1 MPDPTHPYERPSDP
15 AKRHS
20 AALTDGPERAGAR
33 SMLKAIG
40 FTDED
45 LAKPIVGVGTNWI
58 ETMPCNYN
66 HRRLAEAVK
75 AGIRAAG
82 GTPMEFGTI
91 SVSDGVSMGT
101 EGMKASLISRE
112 VVADSIELVAR
123 GHLFDGVVCI
133 FGCDKTGPGAAM
145 AMGRLDIPGLALY
158 SGTIHPGIRSAVVGG
173 NGARDATVVTVYEA
187 IGSYRAGKISLED
200 LYEVEN
206 ASCPGPGAC
215 GGQFTA
221 NTMSMVMETLGLS
234 PAGLNGIPAEDA
246 AKDEAARRAG
256 EMVMRLVRE
265 DIRPSSF
272 VTRASIDNAIA
283 SVAAT
288 GGSTNAVLHLLAIAH
303 EYGIPLEIDEFDAIA
318 NATPIVADL
327 QPGGRYTATHLY
339 EAGGLGL
346 VFRELLAADRI
357 DGATPNVDG
366 RTIAGIAEES
376 VAADGQVVVV
386 PFDRPIKPTGG
397 LAILRGSLAPDGCVV
412 KLAGHERRLHRGP
425 ARVFDSEGD
434 CYAAVRD
441 RRIVPG
447 DVVVI
452 RYEGPVGGPGMQ
464 EMLSVTA
471 ALTGEGLGD
480 SVALITDGRFSGG
493 THGLMIGHIAPEAA
507 LGGPIGLVEEGDEIV
522 IDVDARRLDLSVP
535 ADVLEQRRGGWSAPA
550 PRYTGG
556 VMGKYA
562 ALVSSASEGAV
573 TTGRRM
579 AAALDRAALPQ
590 GAAASGTSTA
600 TPITAG

>member
-1 MPDPTHPYERPSDP
+1 MPDARHPYDRPSDP

-20 AALTDGPERAGAR
+20 AALTDGPDRASAR
-33 SMLKAIG
+33 GMLKAIG

-82 GTPMEFGTI
+82 GTPMEFNTI

-112 VVADSIELVAR
+112 VVADSIELVSR

-145 AMGRLDIPGLALY
+145 ALGRLDIPAVTLY
-158 SGTIHPGIRSAVVGG
+158 SGTIYPGIRGAAMGG
-173 NGARDATVVTVYEA
+173 NGSRDATVVTIYEA
-187 IGSYRAGKISLED
+187 VGAYRAGKITLDE
-200 LYEVEN
+200 LYEVEA

-221 NTMSMVMETLGLS
+221 NTMSMVMEVLGLS
-234 PAGLNGIPAEDA
+234 PAGLNDIPAEDA
-246 AKDEAARRAG
+246 AKDEAARRCG
-256 EMVMRLVRE
+256 ELVMDLVRG
-265 DIRPSSF
+265 DVRPKQF
-272 VTRASIDNAIA
+272 VTRTSIENAIA
-283 SVAAT
+283 AVAAT

-303 EYGIPLEIDEFDAIA
+303 EFGIPFEIDEFGAIA
-318 NATPIVADL
+318 DRTPIVADL

-346 VFRELLAADRI
+346 VMRELLAGGRI
-357 DGATPNVDG
+357 EGSAPNVDG
-366 RTIAGIAEES
+366 RTIAEAAAAA
-376 VAADGQVVVV
+376 VATEGQDVVV
-386 PFDRPIKPTGG
+386 PVDRPIKATGG
-397 LAILRGSLAPDGCVV
+397 LTILRGSLAPDGCVV

-425 ARVFDSEGD
+425 ARVFDSETE

-464 EMLSVTA
+464 EMLSVTG
-471 ALTGEGLGD
+471 ALQGEGLGD

-522 IDVDARRLDLSVP
+522 VDVDTRRLDLNVG
-535 ADVLEQRRGGWSAPA
+535 ADVLEQRRGRWSPPA
-550 PRYTGG
+550 PHYTSG
-556 VMGKYA
+556 VLAKYA

-573 TTGRRM
+573 TNGHALRRAL
-579 AAALDRAALPQ
+579 AARA
-590 GAAASGTSTA
+590 GDVR
-600 TPITAG
+600 

>member
-1 MPDPTHPYERPSDP
+1 MPDPTPPHDRPSDP

-20 AALTDGPERAGAR
+20 AALTDGPDRAGAR

-45 LAKPIVGVGTNWI
+45 LAKPIVGVGTSWI

-82 GTPMEFGTI
+82 GTPMEFTTI

-101 EGMKASLISRE
+101 EGMKASLVSRE
-112 VVADSIELVAR
+112 LVADSIELVAR

-158 SGTIHPGIRSAVVGG
+158 SGTIYPGIRTAADGSAI
-173 NGARDATVVTVYEA
+173 RDATVVNVYEA
-187 IGSYRAGKISLED
+187 IGAYRAGKITLDD
-200 LYEVEN
+200 LYDIE
-206 ASCPGPGAC
+206 AAACPGPGAC

-221 NTMSMVMETLGLS
+221 NTMSMVMEVLGLS
-234 PAGLNGIPAEDA
+234 PAGLNDIPAEDA
-246 AKDEAARRAG
+246 AKDDAARRCG
-256 EMVMRLVRE
+256 ELVMRLVRA
-265 DIRPSSF
+265 DTRPSAF
-272 VTRASIDNAIA
+272 VTRRSIDNAIA
-283 SVAAT
+283 AVAAT

-303 EYGIPLEIDEFDAIA
+303 EYGIPLEIDAFGEIA
-318 NATPIVADL
+318 DRTPIVADL

-339 EAGGLGL
+339 EAGGLAL
-346 VFRELLAADRI
+346 VTRELVAGGRI
-357 DGATPNVDG
+357 DGAAPNVDG
-366 RTIAGIAEES
+366 RTTAEIAAGARATE
-376 VAADGQVVVV
+376 GQDVVV
-386 PFDRPIKPTGG
+386 PIDRPIKATGG

-425 ARVFDSEGD
+425 ARVFDSEAD

-480 SVALITDGRFSGG
+480 TVALITDGRFSGG

-507 LGGPIGLVEEGDEIV
+507 LGGPIGLVEEGDPIV
-522 IDVDARRLDLSVP
+522 IDVDARRLDLDVP
-535 ADVLEQRRGGWSAPA
+535 AEVLEERRGRWTAPA

-556 VMGKYA
+556 VLAKYA

-579 AAALDRAALPQ
+579 AAGLDRSGPDH
-590 GAAASGTSTA
+590 GATVSSMDTLVS
-600 TPITAG
+600 AG